1 MLVAAVLL
9 VARAGDGY
17 AQGVVDQ
24 DLAFVALEDA
34 AIAGDSFEQ
43 VVGLAVVGPA
53 FGDLNVEILSPALDG
68 VAAAFGSLA
77 MVIAANFHRM
87 AQGVHVLVSRCAI
100 PEPEEAG

>member
-1 MLVAAVLL
+1 M
-9 VARAGDGY
+9 
-17 AQGVVDQ
+17 
-24 DLAFVALEDA
+24 
-34 AIAGDSFEQ
+34 AIAGNGFEQ

-87 AQGVHVLVSRCAI
+87 AQGLHVLVARCAI
-100 PEPEEAG
+100 PEPEEPG